1 MMRLRLRLPAGTTTT
16 LELDAGTPYNE
27 LLREV
32 AKAMFTDTTSAP
44 EPGVNKVGMPPTA
57 LNEAPN
63 PNPNPNPNLI
73 TRPRHHNNWN
83 CAKRISVSDQIW
95 HVHAAWHERM
105 RGTCVV
111 RGGWSVRLALRG
123 V

>member
-1 MMRLRLRLPAGTTTT
+1 MLQAGRSQAGLSYVALMMRLRLRLPAGTTTT

-32 AKAMFTDTTSAP
+32 AKAMFTDTTAAP

-73 TRPRHHNNWN
+73 TRPMHHSNRN

-95 HVHAAWHERM
+95 HVPCAWHER
-105 RGTCVV
+105 GT
-111 RGGWSVRLALRG
+111 
-123 V
+123 